1 MALSNP
7 FVVLSY
13 VGGPALLTNATG
25 LFILSTSNRFARAVD
40 RARYLAE
47 RLSGEGGPL
56 RSHFRLEMP
65 EVQRRVLLMGRALAC
80 FYIAASAFAIAT
92 LASIGAAVLTQEV
105 QGGMIRAVYG
115 LSLTCGGIG
124 FCVFIA
130 GAALL
135 SIESRTAVRSLA
147 REYSEA
153 ISHAARK
160 DV

>member
-7 FVVLSY
+7 FVLLSY

-40 RARYLAE
+40 RARFLAD
-47 RLSGEGGPL
+47 RLSGEGSAVRP
-56 RSHFRLEMP
+56 HFRMEMP

-80 FYIAASAFAIAT
+80 FYVAASAFAIAT
-92 LASIGAAVLTQEV
+92 LASIAAAVLTQEV
-105 QGGMIRAVYG
+105 QGAVIRTVYG

-124 FCVFIA
+124 FCAFIA

-135 SIESRTAVRSLA
+135 SLESRTAVRSLA
-147 REYSEA
+147 REYAEA
-153 ISHAARK
+153 IAHAARK